1 MNHDKI
7 RRSVW
12 LLVILAALMGTRELA
27 SAQTTEPILRVEAG
41 THNAG
46 IISMDLDPA
55 NRILVTGSEDKTAR
69 IWDISGSGKLLR
81 ILRPP
86 VGELEQGHI
95 FAVALSPDGKTVAC
109 GGRTGSP
116 QQKDA
121 CVYLFDRATGTLTR
135 RIGGLPG
142 WVQRLVYTGDGRF
155 LAVVTGE
162 WGGKASWAGMSI
174 FRLPDYTL
182 VAEDRGYGDYTGWVE
197 SDPTGSRLATTCFDG
212 YIRLY
217 DLATVTAREAASPSP
232 IAPASKIRPPGGDRP
247 WGLAF
252 SPDGTRLAVGF
263 HLIPK
268 VDVLQV
274 KGNILEYAYSP
285 DTSGVKEAEGQD
297 LRSVAWSA
305 DGHLLYAGGS
315 YRAKGS
321 QQVRRWAEA
330 GRGRYSN
337 LPVGVDLHFTR
348 LLPLREGGIIFA
360 SRDGSFGKLNNRD
373 EAAILGPQ
381 AVPIY
386 ANLDEGFRLSPDGAG
401 IQFAYERSGG
411 SPALFLVNER
421 RLTDASSR
429 LWTGLTAS
437 LTFQAPI
444 TDGLGVTD
452 WKNSLAPKLKGK
464 PLHLKNEQAKSLA
477 IKPDRSGFL
486 LGTNVSLWLLDSMG
500 KALWRIRA
508 PGPAFAVNTNGR
520 VAVAAFSDGTI
531 RWYRISDGEEIL
543 AFFPHPD
550 RRRWVLWTPSGYYD
564 ASPGGEDFIGWHVNN
579 GKDHAADFFPLSRFR
594 STFHRPDVIDG
605 VLKTSD
611 ETASLKQAN
620 EESRRK
626 PAAEISLREKLPPV
640 VAIASP
646 ADGAEVSGSPV
657 KVRYSVRSHE
667 PLTGL
672 KVLVDG
678 RPVSAEGA
686 EKTVKERG
694 EVSIS
699 IPSRDCEISV
709 IAENRHA
716 VSEPATVRLRW
727 TGAVAAKEEFEIKP
741 KLYVLAVGVS
751 QYQDSGLRLGLAAK
765 DALDFGSVW
774 SEQKGYLYSGVET
787 RVLTDGQ
794 ATKGNILDGLEWL
807 QRQVT
812 QKDVAVLFFAG
823 HGINDPNGVFY
834 FLPADSDLEKLKRT
848 GISQSEITSTV
859 AAMAGKVLVFM
870 DACHSGNLMG
880 KAKRRGEPDI
890 ASVINELAS
899 AENGAVVFSSA
910 TGRQYALE
918 NSEWGNGAFTKGLVE
933 GIEGKASYGGS
944 GRITVN
950 MLDLYVSER
959 VKELTGGQQTP
970 TTVKPPNVPDFPLA
984 VLTKSK

>member
-1 MNHDKI
+1 MNQRKI
-7 RRSVW
+7 I
-12 LLVILAALMGTRELA
+12 LFIGLVFTLVALMATWESA
-27 SAQTTEPILRVEAG
+27 SAQTTEPILRVEVG

-46 IISMDLDPA
+46 IISMALDPS
-55 NRILVTGSEDKTAR
+55 NRILVTGSEDKTVR
-69 IWDISGSGKLLR
+69 VWDISGTGKLLR

-121 CVYLFDRATGTLTR
+121 CVYLFDRATGELTR

-142 WVQRLVYTGDGRF
+142 WIQRLVYTSDGRF
-155 LAVVTGE
+155 LAAVTGE

-174 FRLPDYTL
+174 FRLPDYAL
-182 VAEDRGYGDYTGWVE
+182 VAEDRDYGDYIGWVE
-197 SDPTGSRLATTCFDG
+197 SDPTGSRVATTCFDG

-217 DLATVTAREAASPSP
+217 DLTTMTARDAASPVA

-268 VDVLQV
+268 VDVFQV
-274 KGNILEYAYSP
+274 KGATLEYAYSP
-285 DTSGVKEAEGQD
+285 DTSGVKETEGQD
-297 LRSVAWSA
+297 LRTVAWSS
-305 DGHLLYAGGS
+305 DGLFLYAGGG
-315 YRAKGS
+315 YRSKGS
-321 QQVRRWAEA
+321 QQIRKWAEG

-348 LLPLREGGIIFA
+348 LLPLREGGIVFA
-360 SRDGSFGKLNNRD
+360 SRDGSFGKLNDRD
-373 EAAILGPQ
+373 EATLLGPQ
-381 AVPIY
+381 AIPIY
-386 ANLDEGFRLSPDGAG
+386 ANLSEGFRLSPDGAG
-401 IQFAYERSGG
+401 IQFAYERSGS
-411 SPALFLVNER
+411 SPALFLVKER
-421 RLTDASSR
+421 RLTDPSSS
-429 LWTGLTAS
+429 LWAGLTAS

-444 TDGLGVTD
+444 TDGLAVTD
-452 WKNSLAPKLKGK
+452 WQKSLAPKLKGK
-464 PLHLKNEQAKSLA
+464 PLPLKNELAISLA
-477 IKPDRSGFL
+477 IKPDRSGFV
-486 LGTNVSLWLLDSMG
+486 LGTNVSLWLFDPAG
-500 KALWRIRA
+500 NKLWRVRM
-508 PGPAFAVNTNGR
+508 PGVVFAANTNGR
-520 VAVAAFSDGTI
+520 VAVAALSDGTI

-550 RRRWVLWTPSGYYD
+550 RKRWVLWTPSGYYD

-594 STFHRPDVIDG
+594 STYYRPGVIDL
-605 VLKTSD
+605 VLKTLD
-611 ETASLKQAN
+611 VDVALKQAN
-620 EESRRK
+620 DESRRK
-626 PAAEISLREKLPPV
+626 PVPEVSLREKLPPV

-646 ADGAEVSGSPV
+646 ADGAEVSATPV
-657 KVRYSVRSHE
+657 TVRYSVRSHE
-667 PLTGL
+667 ALTGL

-686 EKTVKERG
+686 GKTVKESG
-694 EVSIS
+694 DLSVS
-699 IPSRDCEISV
+699 IPSRDCEVSV
-709 IAENRHA
+709 IAENRYA

-727 TGAVAAKEEFEIKP
+727 KGAVAAKEEFQIKP
-741 KLYVLAVGVS
+741 KLYVLAIGVS
-751 QYQDSGLRLGLAAK
+751 QYQDPGLRLGLAAK

-774 SEQKGYLYSGVET
+774 TAQKGHLYSGVET

-823 HGINDPNGVFY
+823 HGVNDPNGVFY

-848 GISQSEITSTV
+848 GISQSDITSTV
-859 AAMAGKVLVFM
+859 AAIAGKVLVFM

-880 KAKRRGEPDI
+880 KAKRRGELDI

-933 GIEGKASYGGS
+933 GLQGKANYGGS
-944 GRITVN
+944 GRITIN

-959 VKELTGGQQTP
+959 VKELTEGQQTP
-970 TTVKPPNVPDFPLA
+970 STVKPPNVPDFPLA
-984 VLTKSK
+984 VLIQSK